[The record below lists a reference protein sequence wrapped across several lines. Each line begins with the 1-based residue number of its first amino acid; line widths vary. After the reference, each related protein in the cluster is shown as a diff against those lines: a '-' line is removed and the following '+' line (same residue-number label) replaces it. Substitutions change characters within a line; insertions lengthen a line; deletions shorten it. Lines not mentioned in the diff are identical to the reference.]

1 MVPIDVLVDLADV
14 PLPGGGLQLDD
25 VQVPVEELVHRR
37 LGAGVAVLVD
47 LGEQPGPGALGLT
60 PRGDG
65 FLEVALLAGVHP
77 GVHTGAERAAR
88 QLLDPSALP
97 PLGGDSPR
105 GHGAPYRGVD
115 PTRDPT
121 RNGEGPGPRL

>member
-25 VQVPVEELVHRR
+25 VEVPVQQLVDR
-37 LGAGVAVLVD
+37 GAGAGAPAFVD
-47 LGEQPGPGALGLT
+47 LGLHPGPGALGLA

-65 FLEVALLAGVHP
+65 FLEVALLAGVLP

-97 PLGGDSPR
+97 PLGGSRPGAT
-105 GHGAPYRGVD
+105 GHYRGVD
-115 PTRDPT
+115 PTG
-121 RNGEGPGPRL
+121 NGEGPGRRGGEPL